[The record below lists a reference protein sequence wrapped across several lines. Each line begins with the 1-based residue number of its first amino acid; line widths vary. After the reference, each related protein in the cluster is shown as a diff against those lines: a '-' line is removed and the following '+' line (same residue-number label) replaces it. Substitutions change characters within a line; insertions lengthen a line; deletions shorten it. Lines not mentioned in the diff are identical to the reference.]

1 MAVKRA
7 AGSLRQAREGGRDP
21 SERAASIVASTNH
34 MTFIEQ
40 VQQRFSS

>member
-21 SERAASIVASTNH
+21 SQRAASIVASTNH